1 MFFYSFN
8 YWLFMLPALLLT
20 LIAQFLVNSAYRK
33 WSRRE
38 NSHGITGLDAA
49 RRILSYTDL
58 QDVSIEPSS
67 GRLSDH
73 YDPRTKTLH
82 LSPDIA
88 RGQSVASMAIAAH
101 EIGHAMQDQA
111 NDFSLRFRSALV
123 PAVNIGSYLGWIL
136 IIVGLLLGGILGT
149 NLAWLGV
156 GAFSLGLLFALVTL
170 PLEFNASARGH
181 RLLIDTGLIS
191 TKEDDRGVKSVLNAA
206 ALTYVAALATAALQ
220 LLYYISLVTGSS
232 RRR

>member
-49 RRILSYTDL
+49 RRILSYADL